1 MFKKNTKQ
9 ERKAKKGKGEWNN
22 LTTAEL
28 SRRIASRYGRIEILK
43 MEIKQ
48 LQELIEKKS

>member
-9 ERKAKKGKGEWNN
+9 ARKARKGKDEWNN